1 VVRFHPGPLK
11 TRVTEQNGLVTR
23 VRRASDAG
31 NVHAVLSPVLSP
43 NLAGRLDLQEADE
56 RLAAAAATEET
67 EQSKDDDHNQDDH
80 KNAEDATSFS
90 RSRSVG

>member
-1 VVRFHPGPLK
+1 MNRKSADAREAGSL
-11 TRVTEQNGLVTR
+11 
-23 VRRASDAG
+23 ASVGAMIQCSTATG
-31 NVHAVLSPVLSP
+31 SSVGGRLSTLD
-43 NLAGRLDLQEADE
+43 RLDLQEADE